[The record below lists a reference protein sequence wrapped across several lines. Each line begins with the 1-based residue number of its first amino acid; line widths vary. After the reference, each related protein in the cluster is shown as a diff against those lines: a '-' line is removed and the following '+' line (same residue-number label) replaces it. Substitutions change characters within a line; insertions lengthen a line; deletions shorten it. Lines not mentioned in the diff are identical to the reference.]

1 MEKIKIMTV
10 EKSAHEYNLIQLW
23 FSQNRKS
30 EAKHEGTQVDTGQ
43 KTIKTWVQWNNSL
56 RQPIRKLIS
65 WIYDVALQSF

>member
-43 KTIKTWVQWNNSL
+43 KTIKT
-56 RQPIRKLIS
+56 
-65 WIYDVALQSF
+65 